1 MAKWIWKFGDFERYH
16 GLKLHERR
24 TEFGDW
30 LPVFWK
36 LYAPEPVVQFCK
48 RVTTENGGIFRLRT
62 TGRSVV
68 HIFGLPDYVPTYGEN
83 TTEIPLPAGTM
94 EVRIRVINYH
104 SFPSIYVDGIIESD
118 ESWVV
123 NDNSIDCY
131 PVGCW
136 DALKDIAKTPEEF
149 PFVYE
154 PLQWVSKEPVKG
166 GVLYDFGKETFCK
179 LKLSNISGDTVHVRL
194 GESKPEALAEKWCT
208 IEYFDQK
215 VVDGTYDIPPSAF
228 RYIWIDD
235 PNAYVQADY
244 EYLPLPYKAGFQCGE
259 EVVDWVW
266 KTAAYTFHLNTREFF
281 LDGIKRDRWV
291 WSGDAYQSQFVNHY
305 LFFDK
310 EVEKRTLI
318 LLGGGLPFKQHINTI
333 MDYTFYWV
341 MGVYDYYKTFGDLDF
356 IRQIYPQVC
365 AVMEYCLNRRDPDGY
380 MRGKDGDWIFID
392 WADMDKTGA
401 LLGEQVLFARA
412 LQYYGEICKLVGV
425 DGTQYAE
432 DAMKLQKQIIE
443 QYYMPEKGA
452 FMDSFESGAKNV
464 TRHNNILA
472 YLFLPCTQEQKDAI
486 YKNVL
491 CNDAVP
497 PITTPYFKFYE
508 NMAYCE
514 AGDMKSL
521 ERCIREYYGA
531 MKAHGATSLYEQF
544 DPTQEGDEHLAMYGK
559 PYLKSL
565 CHAWSA
571 SPIYLLGRYRMG
583 VENTGVAY
591 DTFRVKPMLGDLPPF
606 TGTVPV
612 PGGEVR
618 VSVSETEV
626 EVLATIPGGTLE
638 VAGVTYPLE
647 AGVSKKVSYRI

>member
-30 LPVFWK
+30 MPVVWK
-36 LYAPEPVVQFCK
+36 LYPSEPIVQFTK
-48 RVTTENGGIFRLRT
+48 RVTTQGGTFRLRT

-68 HIFGLPDYVPTYGEN
+68 QIFGLPDRVPTYGEN
-83 TTEIPLPAGTM
+83 TAEIPLPAGTM
-94 EVRIRVINYH
+94 EVRIRVINYQ

-118 ESWVV
+118 ESWVADDTTIER
-123 NDNSIDCY
+123 N

-136 DALKDIAKTPEEF
+136 DVLNDIEQTPEEF

-154 PLQWVSKEPVKG
+154 PLQWVSKEIVDG
-166 GVLYDFGKETFCK
+166 GVLFDFGKETFCK
-179 LKLSNISGDTVHVRL
+179 LSVSGLTGACATVRF
-194 GESKPEALAEKWCT
+194 GESKPEALDPVNC
-208 IEYFDQK
+208 IVRFDRQK
-215 VVDGTYDIPPSAF
+215 TENGKLELPTSAF
-228 RYIWIDD
+228 RYVWVDD
-235 PNAYVQADY
+235 PAAVVQAEY
-244 EYLPLPYKAGFQCGE
+244 EYLPLSYKGAFECGE

-318 LLGGGLPFKQHINTI
+318 LLGGGLPFKQHMNTI

-356 IRQIYPQVC
+356 VRQIYPQVR
-365 AVMEYCLNRRDPDGY
+365 AVMEFCLNRRDPDGY
-380 MRGKDGDWIFID
+380 MRGKPGDWIFID

-412 LQYYGEICKLVGV
+412 LQYYADICSLVGE
-425 DGTQYAE
+425 DGSTYAA
-432 DAMKLQKQIIE
+432 DAANLQQQIIR
-443 QYYMPEKGA
+443 QYYMPEQGA
-452 FMDSFESGAKNV
+452 FMDSFESGAKNI

-472 YLFLPCTQEQKDAI
+472 YLFLPCTQEQKEAI

-521 ERCIREYYGA
+521 ERCMREYYGA
-531 MKAHGATSLYEQF
+531 MKALGATSLYEQF
-544 DPTQEGDEHLAMYGK
+544 DPTQEGDEHLAMYGMK
-559 PYLKSL
+559 FGKSL

-638 VAGVTYPLE
+638 VAGATYPLE